1 MAGYGFAL
9 SGVTLPE
16 GEDPLGLWEV
26 PQEETVS
33 FAVPGAQAAPTWTV
47 GLPASAQE
55 ARAILADQSRAVR
68 LAQQDLANV
77 DLELDRLG
85 APGLVSFSTADE
97 LAASKSELLTS
108 VDGLSGSVSYGLFS
122 AKKEQNAEDRRQ
134 WQAFVGQVRQMIAT
148 YARIETALAGQNVG
162 RTTVGWTGDF
172 TTQWEP
178 GVTGGAMRTHLQSV
192 HLALSSRIALV
203 RIASVVATGAAGL
216 AIKAVVPGAQVL
228 LLPAVY
234 KFVRDVLKE
243 LRRSWPQIQH
253 LR

>member
-16 GEDPLGLWEV
+16 SEDPLGLWDV

-33 FAVPGAQAAPTWTV
+33 FSVPSAPTEPTWSV
-47 GLPASAQE
+47 ALPASEKEAQ
-55 ARAILADQSRAVR
+55 AILANQSRAVQ
-68 LAQQDLANV
+68 LAQQDLENI

-85 APGLVSFSTADE
+85 APGLLSFSTADE
-97 LAASKSELLTS
+97 LAAYKSDLLTS

-122 AKKEQNAEDRRQ
+122 AKKEQGADDRRQ
-134 WQAFVGQVRQMIAT
+134 WQAFVDQVRQMIAT
-148 YARIETALAGQNVG
+148 YARIETALAGQDVG
-162 RTTVGWTGDF
+162 WTTVGWTGDF

-178 GVTGGAMRTHLQSV
+178 DVTGGAMRTHLQSV

-216 AIKAVVPGAQVL
+216 AIKAAVPGGQVL
-228 LLPAVY
+228 LLPAVWR
-234 KFVRDVLKE
+234 FVRDVLKE